1 MRRLTLAELQQLPA
15 AVDLIT
21 AARILGVG
29 RTKAYDLA
37 KHGEFPCRIVRLGNA
52 YLVPAA
58 ELLKLLGID
67 LPNNDTPR
75 SAPDPGW
82 S

>member
-29 RTKAYDLA
+29 RTKA